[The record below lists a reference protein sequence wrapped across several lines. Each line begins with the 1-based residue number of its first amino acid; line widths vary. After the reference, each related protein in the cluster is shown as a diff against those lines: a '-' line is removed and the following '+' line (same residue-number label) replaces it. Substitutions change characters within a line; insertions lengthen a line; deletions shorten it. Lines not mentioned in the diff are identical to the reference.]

1 MTFPVYLHIFGYRLH
16 PHTVMEVIAYSIG
29 FQLYRYLRPKFP
41 RAAIPFEQ
49 NLWVFVGAIFGA
61 LIGSKVLAWVE
72 SMPDYWPHRF
82 DLVTWMGG
90 KTIVGG
96 LLGGWAGVEIAK
108 KLLGIKHSTGDAFVF
123 PLILGQCI
131 GRIGCFLTGLDDHTY
146 GNFTSLPWAVNFGD
160 GPRHPTQLYEIL
172 FLMLLGGVLWSL
184 QTGSLNLITAKKRR
198 REEEHA
204 DPKEDNAVSIFS
216 RPRFFAVILPSNGTL
231 FRLYLAGYLL
241 FRFCIEFIKPT
252 WKLWH
257 GISSIQLASL
267 VGAALCVSEVVRRK
281 APPYSGGSDAK
292 PSVESVHA

>member
-16 PHTVMEVIAYSIG
+16 PHTVMEVIAYSAG

-82 DLVTWMGG
+82 ELATWMGG

-96 LLGGWAGVEIAK
+96 LLGSWAGVEIAK
-108 KLLGIKHSTGDAFVF
+108 KFQGIKYSTGDVFVF

-131 GRIGCFLTGLDDHTY
+131 GRVGCFLTGLDDHTY
-146 GNFTSLPWAVNFGD
+146 GNFTSFPWAINFGD

-172 FLMLLGGVLWSL
+172 FLVLLGGSLWFL
-184 QTGSLNLITAKKRR
+184 RAGSQNRITAKERG
-198 REEEHA
+198 REE
-204 DPKEDNAVSIFS
+204 DPAEPKDQNEVGILS
-216 RPRFFAVILPSNGTL
+216 RLRFFAVIRPANGTL
-231 FRLYLAGYLL
+231 FRLYLAAYLL

-252 WKLWH
+252 WKPNL
-257 GISSIQLASL
+257 GMSAIQWASL
-267 VGAALCVSEVVRRK
+267 VGSALCIYGLTRRSPQHP
-281 APPYSGGSDAK
+281 AEWTRDDRVTP
-292 PSVESVHA
+292 HAA